1 MSWEAVRGVPP
12 LGDEVHVWR
21 VALDAEDAVVQRCI
35 EGLSPAERERAAKF
49 VQPRDARRFQVARGT
64 LRRLLGAYLSVEPAA
79 VPIGV
84 ADNGKPRLVSPCA
97 DALRF
102 NVSHSGDVA
111 LVAVARSREVGVDLE
126 AVRPMRDLAGL
137 WRMVASPVEAL
148 RLESVPKDRHEAAF
162 YRVWTRKEAWL
173 KATGDGLSRPLQ
185 DVEVAFL
192 DGEAPALVHVAGMPE
207 AGERW
212 AIVALP
218 VDGFEAALAVEGRAG
233 DIRLLEAA

>member
-1 MSWEAVRGVPP
+1 MSWAVASDVPP

-21 VALDAEDAVVQRCI
+21 VALDADETLLQRCI
-35 EGLSPAERERAAKF
+35 AALSAAERERAAKF

-64 LRRLLGAYLSVEPAA
+64 LRRLLGAYLGVEPAA

-84 ADNGKPRLVSPCA
+84 ADHGKPRLVAPHA
-97 DALRF
+97 EALRF

-111 LVAVARSREVGVDLE
+111 LVAVSRSREVGVDLE

-148 RLESVPKDRHEAAF
+148 RLESVPTSRHEAAF

-185 DVEVAFL
+185 DLEVTFL
-192 DGEAPALVHVAGMPE
+192 DGEAPALVHVAGLPG

-218 VDGFEAALAVEGRAG
+218 VDGFEAALAVEGGAG
-233 DIRLLEAA
+233 DVRLFEAN